1 MPATAAMGRTPQ
13 AAPSKKILA
22 IVSDHG
28 YWGVEL
34 TGPMVKLEE
43 AGYSLTIATPKGSR
57 PQALPPSYDTS
68 YFDPPL
74 GMCVTTAEDAAQV
87 NAIKDSKKLDNPL
100 NLTQWVPERPY
111 FSAPQFLRAWEGYH
125 ARLKDLD
132 AELEGFAG
140 LLLVGGSGPIVDMV
154 NNQRVHDLI
163 MSFYKRQ
170 APIAAICYGVACLP
184 MARDFNER
192 RSIIRGK
199 HVTGHCI
206 EYDYH
211 DGTGFLGTDFN
222 MGPPPYCLEYMLTDA
237 VGPEGQY
244 HGNFG
249 KRTSVIVD
257 YPFIT
262 ARSLQ
267 CSHEFGDQFVNVL
280 DHGLRRYG
288 W

>member
-1 MPATAAMGRTPQ
+1 MPFATGRAPK

-34 TGPMVKLEE
+34 TGPMVKLEA
-43 AGYSLTIATPKGSR
+43 AGYRLTIATPKGTR
-57 PQALPPSYDTS
+57 PQALPPSYDTT
-68 YFDPPL
+68 YVDPPL
-74 GMCVTTAEDAAQV
+74 GTCVTTPGDAAQV
-87 NAIKDSKKLDNPL
+87 KAIKDGPKLDNPL
-100 NLTQWVPERPY
+100 NLSQWVPGRPY
-111 FSAPQFLRAWEGYH
+111 FSTPDFLRAWEGYH
-125 ARLKDLD
+125 ARLHDLD
-132 AELEGFAG
+132 AELQTFAG

-163 MSFYKRQ
+163 LSFHRRQ

-184 MARDFNER
+184 QARDFNER

-222 MGPPPYCLEYMLTDA
+222 MGPPPYCLEHMLTDA
-237 VGPEGQY
+237 VGTEGQY

-267 CSHEFGDQFVNVL
+267 CSHEFGDQFVGVL

>member
-1 MPATAAMGRTPQ
+1 M
-13 AAPSKKILA
+13 SKQILA
-22 IVSDHG
+22 IVSNFG

-34 TGPMVKLEE
+34 TGPMLKIEA
-43 AGYSLTIATPKGSR
+43 AGYELRYATPRGER
-57 PQALPPSYDTS
+57 PVALPPSYDTE
-68 YFDPPL
+68 YLDPPL
-74 GMCVTTAEDAAQV
+74 GCRVTTPEDAEEVLAV
-87 NAIKDSKKLDNPL
+87 KDSSKLDNPIDL
-100 NLTQWVPERPY
+100 STWLPERPY
-111 FSAPQFLRAWEGYH
+111 YSAQNFLR
-125 ARLKDLD
+125 
-132 AELEGFAG
+132 ELEAYYLRQRELAQELDTYAG

-163 MSFYKRQ
+163 LGFYRLDK
-170 APIAAICYGVACLP
+170 PIAAICYGVACLP

-211 DGTGFLGTDFN
+211 DGTGFIGTDFN
-222 MGPPPYCLEYMLTDA
+222 MGPPPYCLEYLLTDA
-237 VGPEGQY
+237 VGAEGGY

-249 KRTSVIVD
+249 KPTSVIVD

-267 CSHEFGDQFVNVL
+267 CSHEFGEQFVNVL
-280 DHGLRRYG
+280 EHGLRRYG